1 LPLFLHLYYPLINLK
16 NDHKQLINADYQ
28 PGQRLY
34 WTGRKSNPD
43 MSNQYWHQEIELL
56 DIANITHEPAIH
68 IALIG
73 YVCDEGVRRNLG
85 RVGTKEGPRVIRE
98 RLAKLPIHFDTK
110 RVADVGDIICIDEDM
125 ESSQKAFANSIN
137 ILISNK
143 ILPIALG
150 GGHDM
155 AYGHFMGIKNSLKD
169 NRKKKIG
176 IINFDAHFD
185 LRPVELKGNSGT
197 PFNQIISELGE
208 EGQTVDYF
216 AIGIQRQSNT
226 KELFDIAK
234 NEHVEYAINY
244 DCESSS
250 AELGAL
256 KERLTPLIKNNDYLY
271 VTIDMDGFSSAYAP
285 GVSAP
290 SPLGFTPFF
299 VFKMLKFLID
309 TGKIISVDIVELN
322 PTLDN
327 DNRTANLAAKLVD
340 FIVMH
345 HKPKAT

>member
-1 LPLFLHLYYPLINLK
+1 MKLENVE
-16 NDHKQLINADYQ
+16 ADYH

-43 MSNQYWHQEIELL
+43 IGKQYWYQEVELMDFDEL
-56 DIANITHEPAIH
+56 PENTSSNDNPDIA
-68 IALIG
+68 LLG

-85 RVGTKEGPRVIRE
+85 RVGAKEGPRVLRD
-98 RLAKLPIHFDTK
+98 RLAKLPIHFEDN
-110 RVADVGDIICIDEDM
+110 RVADLGDIICVDEEM
-125 ESSQKAFANSIN
+125 EACQRLFAHA
-137 ILISNK
+137 ISNLIQRK
-143 ILPIALG
+143 VLPIGIG

-155 AYGHFMGIKNSLKD
+155 AYGHFMGIHEAVKNTTK
-169 NRKKKIG
+169 NKIG

-185 LRPVELKGNSGT
+185 LRPVETKSNSGT
-197 PFNQIISELGE
+197 PFNQVIRELNQ
-208 EGQTVDYF
+208 EGKAVDYF

-234 NEHVEYAINY
+234 KNDVDFAINY
-244 DCESSS
+244 DCESSG
-250 AELGAL
+250 AELQAL
-256 KERLTPLIKNNDYLY
+256 KERLHDFIERNDYLY

-290 SPLGFTPFF
+290 SPLGFTPYF

-309 TGKIISVDIVELN
+309 TKKVISYDIAELN
-322 PTLDN
+322 PTLDR
-327 DNRTANLAAKLVD
+327 DNLTANLAAKIVD

-345 HKPKAT
+345 TEK